1 MFFILALLIAASFTF
16 AADWNDF
23 ASEPSQVQVDG
34 KSYYEI
40 TSAGELAWF
49 SKQVASG
56 KTEINAVLKN
66 DIVLWDSVSGD
77 TNYWSPI
84 GPSDS
89 LAFGGIFDGAGKTI
103 SGAHS
108 AYSLENV
115 DSVFN
120 GFFRFVGENGVV
132 KNFTLEKSKIQ
143 VEHLGSD
150 VLISYGGL
158 ANMPIYYPVVGNVVG
173 ENRGLVDRV
182 RVIDCEAIAKG
193 TYSSKVVSSGSTIN
207 SIMVNAYTMYLYV
220 GGVVGLNRGS
230 VTHAYVNGLVVPSH
244 STMLTMYMGGI
255 VGANVGTVSES
266 RVEGDLKDDYAS
278 AMAGICGLNRGTLD
292 HVKMVGDVSTVT
304 GYAAGI
310 VGENRGL
317 VEWAEYTGSLGRAGE
332 GGVTI
337 GGIAAYNLGKISK
350 SFYGIT
356 EGTKTLKLTA
366 SLTDPS
372 GTGISPAAYA
382 GGIVAKQSNDG
393 VVEDCG
399 VRSSWI
405 ILGTNISNT
414 AGMYTGGLVGAD
426 SGSVYN
432 SYAAFS
438 KISEVGKK
446 APLYNVILSGEH
458 VGNHYD
464 SVMLEKA
471 FPGDTTGLEQSLMK
485 SPRFAWMLNTK
496 YQTVANR
503 KIWCYNGNYPLLA
516 LDDRKPTYG
525 IVRYVNDVVFD
536 TVYTDCDGHAVWGDS
551 IPDPA
556 TGKMI
561 GDWKI
566 KSGSTTQDVGPQ
578 FVFAGDTNIY
588 ASIENDEGLFFKV
601 TFKDYN
607 DTVLSVLEKVAY
619 GKIPVYPKAEPFRDS
634 AELKYRYKFVG
645 WTPELS
651 PVVENQTYKAVYDS
665 TVRNYKVALEVT
677 YAPGSRR
684 WSYVEAYYGQE
695 GIDCG
700 EDPTRESDELYDYV
714 FAGWDPDCKT
724 LVVKSDTTLYAVFT
738 PKKKGAED
746 ESSSSVAKSSS
757 SSAKSSSSVAKSSS
771 SSAKSSSSIAKSSSS
786 SAKSSSSTEQI
797 RMTAAKA
804 MLKYSVENG
813 WVYVEGL
820 TSAEP
825 VALFDALGNLVKRE
839 SPSDNRVA
847 IPLERRGMY
856 ILKYKGT
863 SYKVFV
869 P

>member
-1 MFFILALLIAASFTF
+1 MFFILALLFAAGFAV

-23 ASEPSQVQVDG
+23 AKEPSQVQADG

-56 KTEINAVLKN
+56 KNDINAILGN
-66 DIVLWDSVSGD
+66 DIVLWDSVAGD

-84 GPSDS
+84 GPFDS
-89 LAFGGIFDGAGKTI
+89 LAFEGVFDGNGKTI
-103 SGAHS
+103 SGVHS
-108 AYSLENV
+108 VYSLENV
-115 DSVFN
+115 DTVFN

-132 KNFTLEKSKIQ
+132 KNLTLEKGEIQ
-143 VEHLGSD
+143 VEFLGSD
-150 VLISYGGL
+150 I
-158 ANMPIYYPVVGNVVG
+158 VVSLESFSKNPLYFYSVAGCVAG
-173 ENRGLVDRV
+173 KNRGLIDSV
-182 RVIDCEAIAKG
+182 RVIDSEAVAKG
-193 TYSSKVVSSGSTIN
+193 SSSSRVVSTTPTA
-207 SIMVNAYTMYLYV
+207 MVNAYMVEYFV
-220 GGVVGLNRGS
+220 GGVAGLNVGT
-230 VTHAYVNGLVVPSH
+230 VTRAYVNGLAVPSH
-244 STMLTMYMGGI
+244 GSMVNAYIGGI
-255 VGANVGTVSES
+255 AGANVGTVSES
-266 RVEGDLKDDYAS
+266 RTEGNLKDDFPS
-278 AMAGICGLNRGTLD
+278 MLGGICGLNKGTLD
-292 HVKMVGDVSTVT
+292 HVKMVGDMATVT
-304 GYAAGI
+304 GFVAGI

-350 SFYGIT
+350 SFYGVT
-356 EGTKTLKLTA
+356 EGTKSLKLSA
-366 SLTDPS
+366 SLTDY
-372 GTGISPAAYA
+372 GTGISPEAYA

-399 VRSSWI
+399 VRTSWI
-405 ILGTNISNT
+405 ILGTKVSNT
-414 AGMYTGGLVGAD
+414 VGMYTGGLVGAD

-438 KISEVGKK
+438 KISEVGNM
-446 APLYNVILSGEH
+446 APLYNVILGGEH

-503 KIWCYNGNYPLLA
+503 KIWCHNGNYPVLA
-516 LDDRKPTYG
+516 LDGRKATYG

-566 KSGSTTQDVGPQ
+566 KNGSTTQDVGPQ
-578 FVFAGDTNIY
+578 FVFSEDTGIY
-588 ASIENDEGLFFKV
+588 
-601 TFKDYN
+601 TF
-607 DTVLSVLEKVAY
+607 VA
-619 GKIPVYPKAEPFRDS
+619 AE
-634 AELKYRYKFVG
+634 
-645 WTPELS
+645 
-651 PVVENQTYKAVYDS
+651 
-665 TVRNYKVALEVT
+665 
-677 YAPGSRR
+677 
-684 WSYVEAYYGQE
+684 
-695 GIDCG
+695 
-700 EDPTRESDELYDYV
+700 
-714 FAGWDPDCKT
+714 
-724 LVVKSDTTLYAVFT
+724 
-738 PKKKGAED
+738 
-746 ESSSSVAKSSS
+746 ESSSSAEG
-757 SSAKSSSSVAKSSS
+757 KSSSSVAKSSS
-771 SSAKSSSSIAKSSSS
+771 SSAKSSSS
-786 SAKSSSSTEQI
+786 STEQI
-797 RMTAAKA
+797 RMAAAKA
-804 MLKYSVENG
+804 MLKYSVANG
-813 WVYVEGL
+813 WIYIGGL

-825 VALFDALGNLVKRE
+825 VALFDIQGNLVKRE
-839 SPSDNRVA
+839 TPSDNCVT

-856 ILKYKGT
+856 ILRYKGT

>member
-1 MFFILALLIAASFTF
+1 MFFILALLVAASFAV
-16 AADWNDF
+16 AADWNDY
-23 ASEPSQVQVDG
+23 ASEPSQVQVEG

-66 DIVLWDSVSGD
+66 DIALWDSVSGD
-77 TNYWSPI
+77 TNYWNPI
-84 GPSDS
+84 GPSNT
-89 LAFGGIFDGAGKTI
+89 LAFEGVFDGNGKTI

-108 AYSLENV
+108 EYSLEKV

-120 GFFRFVGENGVV
+120 GFFRFVGEKGVV
-132 KNFTLEKSKIQ
+132 KNFTLEKSVFQ

-150 VLISYGGL
+150 VLISYTEL
-158 ANMPIYYPVVGNVVG
+158 ANMPIFYPGVGNVVG
-173 ENRGLVDRV
+173 ENRGLVDSV
-182 RVIDCEAIAKG
+182 RVIDCEAVAKG
-193 TYSSKVVSSGSTIN
+193 SVSSKVVNSSSTIA
-207 SIMVNAYTMYLYV
+207 SIMVNAYTMKFYV

-244 STMLTMYMGGI
+244 SKMISMYMGGI

-266 RVEGDLKDDYAS
+266 RVEGDLKDDYPS
-278 AMAGICGLNRGTLD
+278 AMAGICGLNKGTLD
-292 HVKMVGDVSTVT
+292 HVKVVGDISTVT
-304 GYAAGI
+304 GFAAGI
-310 VGENRGL
+310 VGENHGL

-350 SFYGIT
+350 SFYGVT
-356 EGTKTLKLTA
+356 EGTKTLMLSA
-366 SLTDPS
+366 SLTDPY

-382 GGIVAKQSNDG
+382 GGIVAKQSNNG

-399 VRSSWI
+399 VRVSRI
-405 ILGTNISNT
+405 ILGTNISST
-414 AGMYTGGLVGAD
+414 VGMYTGGLVGAD

-438 KISEVGKK
+438 KISEAGKK
-446 APLYNVILSGEH
+446 APLYNVILGGEH

-471 FPGDTTGLEQSLMK
+471 FPGDTTGLEQTLMK

-503 KIWCYNGNYPLLA
+503 NIWCHNGNYPVLA
-516 LDDRKPTYG
+516 LDGRKSTYG

-536 TVYTDCDGHAVWGDS
+536 TVYTDCNGHAVWGDS

-561 GDWKI
+561 GDWKL
-566 KSGSTTQDVGPQ
+566 KSGSMTQDVGLQ
-578 FVFAGDTNIY
+578 FVFSGDTNIY
-588 ASIENDEGLFFKV
+588 ASVENSTGLFFKV
-601 TFKDYN
+601 TFTDYN
-607 DTVLSVLEKVAY
+607 DTVLSVQEKVAY
-619 GKIPVYPKAEPFRDS
+619 GKTPVYPRAEPFRDS
-634 AELKYRYKFVG
+634 ADLKYRYKFAG

-651 PVVENQTYKAVYDS
+651 PVFENQTYKAVYDS
-665 TVRNYKVALEVT
+665 TVRNYKVALEVN
-677 YAPGSRR
+677 YAPGARR
-684 WSYVEAYYGQE
+684 WSYVVAYYGQV

-700 EDPTRESDELYDYV
+700 KDPTKESDDEYDYV
-714 FAGWDPDCKT
+714 FKGWEPDCKT

-757 SSAKSSSSVAKSSS
+757 SSAKSSSS
-771 SSAKSSSSIAKSSSS
+771 
-786 SAKSSSSTEQI
+786 STEQI
-797 RMTAAKA
+797 HTAAAKA

-813 WVYVEGL
+813 WIYVEGL

-825 VALFDALGNLVKRE
+825 VALFDIQGNLVKRE
-839 SPSDNRVA
+839 TPSENRVA

-856 ILKYKGT
+856 ILRYKGL
-863 SYKVFV
+863 SSKVFV

>member
-1 MFFILALLIAASFTF
+1 MLFFYAILVAVGICFS
-16 AADWNDF
+16 ADWSDV
-23 ASEPSQVQVDG
+23 ATKPSQVQVDG
-34 KSYYEI
+34 KSFYEI
-40 TSAGELAWF
+40 SSANELAWF
-49 SKQVASG
+49 SGEVASG
-56 KTEINAVLKN
+56 KTDINAILKN

-84 GPSDS
+84 GPFDS
-89 LAFGGIFDGAGKTI
+89 LAFEGVFDGNGKTI

-108 AYSLENV
+108 VYSLENV
-115 DSVFN
+115 DTVFN

-132 KNFTLEKSKIQ
+132 KNFTLEKSVLQ

-150 VLISYGGL
+150 TLYSFDQI

-173 ENRGLVDRV
+173 ENRGLVDSV
-182 RVIDCEAIAKG
+182 RVVDCKAVAKG
-193 TYSSKVVSSGSTIN
+193 TYSSKVVSSGSTTN

-230 VTHAYVNGLVVPSH
+230 VTHAYMNGLIVPSH
-244 STMLTMYMGGI
+244 STMLTMYMGGV
-255 VGANVGTVSES
+255 VGANIGTVSES
-266 RVEGDLKDDYAS
+266 SVEGDLKDDYAS
-278 AMAGICGLNRGTLD
+278 AMAGICGLNKGTLD

-310 VGENRGL
+310 VAENRGI

-356 EGTKTLKLTA
+356 EGTKTLKLSA

-372 GTGISPAAYA
+372 GMGISPAAYA

-399 VRSSWI
+399 VRTSWI

-438 KISEVGKK
+438 KISEVGKR
-446 APLYNVILSGEH
+446 APLYNVILGGEH

-464 SVMLEKA
+464 SVMMEKA

-503 KIWCYNGNYPLLA
+503 NIWCYNGNYPLLA
-516 LDDRKPTYG
+516 LDGRKPTYG

-551 IPDPA
+551 IPDPT

-561 GDWKI
+561 GSWKL
-566 KSGSTTQDVGPQ
+566 KGGVDVGPQ
-578 FVFAGDTNIY
+578 FVFSQDTGIY
-588 ASIENDEGLFFKV
+588 ASVENDEGLFFKV

-607 DTVLSVLEKVAY
+607 DTVLSVLDKVAY
-619 GKIPVYPKAEPFRDS
+619 GKTPIYPKAEPFRDS
-634 AELKYRYKFVG
+634 AELKYRYKFAG
-645 WTPELS
+645 WTPEIS
-651 PVVENQTYKAVYDS
+651 PAFENQTYKAVYDS
-665 TVRNYKVALEVT
+665 TVRNYKVTLEVA
-677 YAPGSRR
+677 YAPGAKR
-684 WSYVEAYYGQE
+684 WSYVEAYYGQV

-700 EDPTRESDELYDYV
+700 EDPTIESDDEFDYV
-714 FAGWDPDCKT
+714 FEGWSLDCKT
-724 LVVKSDTTLYAVFT
+724 LVVKSDTLLYAIFT
-738 PKKKGAED
+738 PKKKGAE
-746 ESSSSVAKSSS
+746 SSSSVAESSS
-757 SSAKSSSSVAKSSS
+757 SSAKSSSS
-771 SSAKSSSSIAKSSSS
+771 
-786 SAKSSSSTEQI
+786 STEQI
-797 RMTAAKA
+797 RMAAAKA
-804 MLKYSVENG
+804 MLKYSVLNG
-813 WVYVEGL
+813 WIYVEGL

-825 VALFDALGNLVKRE
+825 AALFDIQGNLVKHAT
-839 SPSDNRVA
+839 PSENRVA
-847 IPLERRGMY
+847 IPVERRGMY
-856 ILKYKGT
+856 ILRYKGT